1 MYAIVMNPDGTYYT
15 SPVFGHYCKV
25 TATDDYGKYRQAIYN
40 RFYVVLN
47 EKGDSLAKQYVFDSA
62 KEFLEPRIHI
72 VDARTDGWIKD
83 EDGYGSVAYLAD
95 IDFYAENVEI
105 EPHLLE
111 KCLQVGKEEQ
121 YREYMDIETQWDI
134 QNYLHVSGYMHD
146 ASIESIKQEGD
157 TLHVLFDGCWGL
169 KIELWFSGDVSYS
182 MGDRTDPL
190 ADPYWYGATVQQENG
205 YFWLIDND
213 DAQISD
219 ITDEYCYFKAKH
231 IRYRVIPNKK

>member
-15 SPVFGHYCKV
+15 SPIFAYYCKI
-25 TATDDYGKYRQAIYN
+25 TATDDYEKYRQSIYN

-47 EKGDSLAKQYVFDSA
+47 PNGTSLVKQYVFNPA
-62 KEFLEPRIHI
+62 KEFLKPSIHI
-72 VDARTDGWIKD
+72 VDTRTDAWIKD
-83 EDGYGSVAYLAD
+83 EDGHGCVAWLAD
-95 IDFYAENVEI
+95 VDFDADVLEI

-111 KCLQVGKEEQ
+111 KCYQIGKEEQ
-121 YREYMDIETQWDI
+121 YQEYVDIETEGDI

-146 ASIESIKQEGD
+146 ARVESFKQEGD

-182 MGDRTDPL
+182 LGDRTDPL
-190 ADPYWYGATVQQENG
+190 ADPYWYGANVQKENG
-205 YFWLIDND
+205 YYWLIDD
-213 DAQISD
+213 DEAQISD

-231 IRYRVIPNKK
+231 IRYRVIPK